1 MSPNLPKVKYSKS
14 MQITGMSRQP
24 PIQDVAN
31 AASIVASVLMAVGI
45 AGIALVED
53 HDAQISIA
61 EAEVAGAV
69 NTQMA
74 MRSKEVQHGQ
84 NWK

>member
-1 MSPNLPKVKYSKS
+1 
-14 MQITGMSRQP
+14 MSRQP
-24 PIQDVAN
+24 PTQDAAN
-31 AASIVASVLMAVGI
+31 AASTVVSVLTAVGI

-74 MRSKEVQHGQ
+74 MRSKGAQHGQ

>member
-1 MSPNLPKVKYSKS
+1 
-14 MQITGMSRQP
+14 MQITGMSRLP
-24 PIQDVAN
+24 LTQDVAN
-31 AASIVASVLMAVGI
+31 AASTGVSVLMAVEI

-53 HDAQISIA
+53 HDAQFSIA

-74 MRSKEVQHGQ
+74 MRSKGVQYGQ